1 MNRFFLIPLLALLL
15 AVTGC
20 TCSVRGS
27 ATMPTQKP
35 AASPTTAAT
44 PTATAMPTMSA
55 MPSMSAAPETVAPVE
70 PTAMPSASATAGN

>member
-15 AVTGC
+15 FATGC

-35 AASPTTAAT
+35 TVAPVSTTVPTMAAT
-44 PTATAMPTMSA
+44 PAVTS
-55 MPSMSAAPETVAPVE
+55 APETIAPVE
-70 PTAMPSASATAGN
+70 PTATDGLPSPSATAGS